1 MYSAFLALLVVSIGL
16 STYAAA
22 RRAGVWSWK
31 LFGLAITGMLAITA
45 VSTGTGLWLAS
56 KLGPE
61 HAGLI
66 TLVIVALIVAG
77 LVVLCVWINRLYQR
91 SRAVRPNP

>member
-1 MYSAFLALLVVSIGL
+1 MHSLFLGLLVISVGL

-31 LFGLAITGMLAITA
+31 LFGLTLAGMAVITA

-56 KLGPE
+56 KLGPG
-61 HAGLI
+61 HAGLV
-66 TLVIVALIVAG
+66 TLVIVVLIAAG
-77 LVVLCVWINRLYQR
+77 LLVLCVWINRLYQR
-91 SRAVRPNP
+91 GRAVQRTP